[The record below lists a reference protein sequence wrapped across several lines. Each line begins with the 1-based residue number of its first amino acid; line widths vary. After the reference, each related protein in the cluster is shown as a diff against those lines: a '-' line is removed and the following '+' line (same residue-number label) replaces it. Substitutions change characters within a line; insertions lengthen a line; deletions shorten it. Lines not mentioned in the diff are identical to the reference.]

1 MKRFLLVVLVTMLLA
16 GTMFCF
22 LGTGLGHV
30 ISDDTVELARRTGC
44 GAKQHRLYLLLEEY
58 KKSHGELPS
67 TLSQLVDEKYMRM
80 KNLLFCPEASSG
92 WIGRSYYGPQPSSDE
107 NIRLYEYFPENYG
120 DPNSVLISESEKN
133 HSQGLIL
140 MYIQPVVIQT
150 MGNGVTIT
158 RKLCKEQ

>member
-1 MKRFLLVVLVTMLLA
+1 MKRLFLIILTTLFAGLV
-16 GTMFCF
+16 FCAF
-22 LGTGLGHV
+22 FTTGLGYV

-44 GAKQHRLYLLLEEY
+44 GAKQHRLYFLLEEY
-58 KKSHGELPS
+58 KKAHGELPS

-92 WIGRSYYGPQPSSDE
+92 WIGRSYYGPHPSSDE

-120 DPNSVLISESEKN
+120 DPNSVLISESEEN

-158 RKLCKEQ
+158 RKLCEEE